1 MSGALPHGKGE
12 EITGMRILPLFIF
25 WCLWYLNFSTRTIFS
40 PILPLIEDSF
50 LLTHGEAGG
59 FFISLSIGYSLSLL
73 ATGRLTS
80 AWGYKKTVAAGFLGV
95 SFVFFGFQFAES
107 YVYFHLL
114 FFLLGIATGTYI
126 PGILPIITETYEP
139 RNWGKAIGFHD
150 SAASFS
156 IFTIPLLMAFSL
168 HFFSWHIPFLI
179 LGFITLIF
187 PIFFWKVSVEPKK
200 ELFQKGEGYIHLFKN
215 RIVWIMILLWI
226 LSSGSSMGIYS
237 ILPLYL
243 VKERGIDFNLA
254 NNLLGISRAGGMA
267 VPILIGFLVDRYGY
281 RTILFLSLFMTGLS
295 TIALSLSSQLSL
307 IFVSLI
313 LQAVLS
319 LGFFPVALA
328 TIARLTPLP
337 NRSRVLGVI
346 MSVGVGLGMGFTP
359 FLLGLTADHFNFRT
373 GIFWLGILTSL
384 SSLSVHILKEDGG
397 DSGTG

>member
-1 MSGALPHGKGE
+1 
-12 EITGMRILPLFIF
+12 
-25 WCLWYLNFSTRTIFS
+25 
-40 PILPLIEDSF
+40 
-50 LLTHGEAGG
+50 
-59 FFISLSIGYSLSLL
+59 
-73 ATGRLTS
+73 TGRLTPV
-80 AWGYKKTVAAGFLGV
+80 WGYKRTVATGFWGV
-95 SFVFFGFQFAES
+95 SLVFFGFQLAES
-107 YVYFHLL
+107 YFSFHLL

-139 RNWGKAIGFHD
+139 RNWGKTIGFHD

-156 IFTIPLLMAFSL
+156 IFTIPLMMAFSL
-168 HFFSWHIPFLI
+168 QFFSWHIPFLI

-187 PIFFWKVSVEPKK
+187 PILFWKVSVEPKGVQ
-200 ELFQKGEGYIHLFKN
+200 LQKGESYIRLFKK

-226 LSSGSSMGIYS
+226 LSSGSSMGVYS

-267 VPILIGFLVDRYGY
+267 VPILIGFMVDRYGY
-281 RTILFLSLFMTGLS
+281 RTILFLSLLMTGLS

-307 IFVSLI
+307 IFISLM

-384 SSLSVHILKEDGG
+384 SSLSVHLLKEGRGG
-397 DSGTG
+397 